1 MLPPRHLLAIPALL
15 FFISITSLALA
26 LPRNLLLSE
35 NPDLTF
41 LLVDKKDCQISVYR
55 GYPKWEM
62 TAAYPCT
69 TGKVPGDKFKEGDLK
84 TPTGIYWF
92 TDVWSEKDLI
102 GMYGPKEAKPY
113 GAGAF
118 PLNYPNLM
126 DRLFHNKTGYGIW
139 LHGTEGDQPIPTEG
153 CVSVSNENFLEIA
166 QYIQLPNT
174 MILIDESV
182 EKLEEHQHLAEIER
196 LRNFVV
202 TWIDAWENP
211 NVEDYINYYSSKFTN
226 ENFDKKRWLHYKKR
240 INLRNKSREIQ
251 ASNLTF
257 LYSKDTYF
265 VHFLQKYSSSDF
277 SDLGW
282 KTLYLEFQEDV
293 QDFRII
299 SENWEPY
306 ENLATIP
313 KTADTSKSET
323 DEI

>member
-62 TAAYPCT
+62 IAAYPCT

-102 GMYGPKEAKPY
+102 GMYGPREAKPY

-174 MILIDESV
+174 LILIDESV

-211 NVEDYINYYSSKFTN
+211 NVEDYINYYSSKF
-226 ENFDKKRWLHYKKR
+226 
-240 INLRNKSREIQ
+240 
-251 ASNLTF
+251 
-257 LYSKDTYF
+257 
-265 VHFLQKYSSSDF
+265 
-277 SDLGW
+277 
-282 KTLYLEFQEDV
+282 
-293 QDFRII
+293 
-299 SENWEPY
+299 
-306 ENLATIP
+306 
-313 KTADTSKSET
+313 
-323 DEI
+323 

>member
-1 MLPPRHLLAIPALL
+1 MLSLRHFWSISALL
-15 FFISITSLALA
+15 FFISITNLAFA
-26 LPRNLLLSE
+26 FPRNLLLSE

-41 LLVDKKDCQISVYR
+41 LLVDKKDCQIEVYR
-55 GYPKWEM
+55 GHPKWEM
-62 TAAYPCT
+62 IAEYPCM
-69 TGKVPGDKFKEGDLK
+69 TGKVPGDKFEEGDLK

-92 TDVWSEKDLI
+92 TGVWSEKDLI
-102 GMYGPKEAKPY
+102 GMYGAREAKPY

-126 DRLFHNKTGYGIW
+126 DRLFHSKTGYGIW
-139 LHGTEGDQPIPTEG
+139 LHGTEGSRPIPTEG
-153 CVSVSNENFLEIA
+153 CISVSNENFLEIA
-166 QYIQLPNT
+166 QYIQLPT
-174 MILIDESV
+174 TVILIDDSV
-182 EKLEEHQHLAEIER
+182 EKLLKYQNLAEVER
-196 LRNFVV
+196 LKKFVF

-211 NVEDYINYYSSKFTN
+211 NLEDYLNYYSDNFAN

-257 LYSKDTYF
+257 LYSKGTYF

-282 KTLYLEFQEDV
+282 KTLYLKFQEDV
-293 QDFRII
+293 QGFRII

-306 ENLATIP
+306 ENLAFTP
-313 KTADTSKSET
+313 KTADASNSET